1 MEKDHAKRD
10 EYTARCLRR
19 RTSPR
24 PCWIPLAAVDQ
35 NYKAEQRFGTS
46 VRDPRRDILS
56 FLLILALSSSRSNG
70 MVSIGF
76 PNTFERSCFS
86 HPALL
91 SPTPRETIRG
101 FAGGVRWRISRVAF
115 LHLLRHV
122 PLEKGGLVVSLRP
135 AFASWRVRRRVEN
148 LFEFHASRRVA
159 HVAHAKNRIGSLG
172 ILIRKR

>member
-19 RTSPR
+19 RTSPW

-122 PLEKGGLVVSLRP
+122 PLEKGGL
-135 AFASWRVRRRVEN
+135 ASWF
-148 LFEFHASRRVA
+148 LYGQLSPAGGLGDASKTCSSFTRRVA
-159 HVAHAKNRIGSLG
+159 LHTLHTPRIE
-172 ILIRKR
+172 